1 VWQPS
6 QLRIADC
13 QALGYFLQ
21 MTTRLYPRQ
30 IRDKLQLSRL
40 LEDLLYLL
48 ASEPMCTPVATLA
61 FNTKIPISVFTRLTN
76 LQHAPED
83 AANVQLEDFYT
94 VFSNVTVRYPTIKL
108 WRLPDQT
115 VFITW

>member
-1 VWQPS
+1 
-6 QLRIADC
+6 
-13 QALGYFLQ
+13 

-40 LEDLLYLL
+40 LEDLLHLL
-48 ASEPMCTPVATLA
+48 ATLA